1 MTRLGGTGPAGDPR
15 RRRSHDP
22 HEAVLGYL
30 LDTIKSYNPA
40 TGDLVGEVPV
50 TAPDE
55 IPDIVGRS
63 RAAQPAWEALG
74 HEGRSRLLTEAA
86 ESFLDRADE
95 LGRLI
100 TQEMGKP
107 LAEGIAEAKSLANV
121 QHELEEIGEA
131 LAPEAFDDGRSRST
145 VYHDPLGVCA
155 AITPWN
161 FPMSMPAWMVLPDL
175 AAGNTVILKP
185 SEETP
190 LSGQAYADVLNER
203 LPPDVLIVVQ
213 GADDQG
219 KRLVDSDVDL
229 IAFTGSRETGK
240 HILRAAS
247 GGLKRVILELGG
259 KDPMIV
265 LESADLEKAARFAAL
280 NSFRNAGQ
288 VCVSTERIFVP
299 EAIADRFEALLVEAT
314 LSMKQG
320 DGLDEGVQV
329 GPMVNARQRSH
340 VLSQLEAAVSE
351 GAEVLAGGSGHR
363 DNFVTPTVLTG
374 VTDEMSIATE
384 ETFGPVACVTRVES
398 EDEAIQKANA
408 TRFGLG
414 AVVFGEDGERTER
427 VARQLTAGMIGIN
440 KAAGGAR
447 GTPWVGARQSGFG
460 FHKSKDGHRQF
471 TQTRVVTKPA

>member
-1 MTRLGGTGPAGDPR
+1 MTSL
-15 RRRSHDP
+15 
-22 HEAVLGYL
+22 
-30 LDTIKSYNPA
+30 KSYNPA
-40 TGDLVGEVPV
+40 TGDVVGEVPI
-50 TAPDE
+50 TSLDD
-55 IPDIVGRS
+55 IPGIVERS
-63 RAAQPAWEALG
+63 RAVQPAWEALG
-74 HEGRSRLLTEAA
+74 HDGRARLLMEAA
-86 ESFLDRADE
+86 ESFLARADE
-95 LGRLI
+95 FGRLI

-107 LAEGIAEAKSLANV
+107 LREAIAEVQREANV
-121 QHELEEIGEA
+121 EHELEEIREA
-131 LAPEAFDDGRSRST
+131 HAPATFEDGRNRST
-145 VYHDPLGVCA
+145 VYHDALGVCA

-161 FPMSMPAWMVLPDL
+161 FPMSMPAWMVLPAL
-175 AAGNTVILKP
+175 AAGNTVIFKP

-190 LSGQAYADVLNER
+190 LSGQAYADVLNEK
-203 LPPDVLIVVQ
+203 LPRDVLIVVH

-219 KRLVDSDVDL
+219 KQLVDSDVDL

-247 GGLKRVILELGG
+247 RELKRVILELGG

-265 LESADLEKAARFAAL
+265 LETADLEKAARFAAN

-314 LSMKQG
+314 ASMTQG
-320 DGLDEGVQV
+320 DGLDEGVKI
-329 GPMVNARQRSH
+329 GPMVNAHQRSH
-340 VLSQLEAAVSE
+340 VLTQLEAAVSE
-351 GAEVLAGGSGHR
+351 GAEVLAGGSGHH

-374 VTDEMSIATE
+374 VTEEMSIATE

-398 EDEAIQKANA
+398 ADEAVEKANA
-408 TRFGLG
+408 TPCGLG
-414 AVVFGEDGERTER
+414 AVVFGEEGEQTTG

-440 KAAGGAR
+440 KAAAGTT

-471 TQTRVVTKPA
+471 TQTRVVTQAV

>member
-1 MTRLGGTGPAGDPR
+1 MKPL
-15 RRRSHDP
+15 
-22 HEAVLGYL
+22 
-30 LDTIKSYNPA
+30 KSYNPA
-40 TGDLVGEVPV
+40 TGDLVGEVPI
-50 TAPDE
+50 TAPDD
-55 IPDIVGRS
+55 IPGIVERS

-74 HEGRSRLLTEAA
+74 HDGRARLLMQAA
-86 ESFLDRADE
+86 ESFLTRADE

-100 TQEMGKP
+100 TLEMGKP
-107 LAEGIAEAKSLANV
+107 LREAIGEAKSLADV
-121 QHELEEIGEA
+121 KHELEEIQEA
-131 LAPEAFDDGRSRST
+131 LAPETFEDGRDRST

-161 FPMSMPAWMVLPDL
+161 FPMAMPAWMVLPAL

-190 LSGQAYADVLNER
+190 LCGQAYADVLNEK
-203 LPPDVLIVVQ
+203 LPADVLIVVQ

-247 GGLKRVILELGG
+247 RDLKRVILELGG

-265 LESADLEKAARFAAL
+265 LESADLEKAARFAAH

-314 LSMKQG
+314 ASMTQG
-320 DGLDEGVQV
+320 DGLDEGVKV
-329 GPMVNARQRSH
+329 GPMVNEHQRNH
-340 VLSQLEAAVSE
+340 VLRQLEAAVSE
-351 GAEVLAGGSGHR
+351 GAEVLAGGSGHH

-374 VTDEMSIATE
+374 VTEEMSIATE

-398 EDEAIQKANA
+398 VEEAVQKANA
-408 TRFGLG
+408 THFGLG
-414 AVVFGEDGERTER
+414 AVVFGEDGERTTQ

-440 KAAGGAR
+440 KAVGGGA

-471 TQTRVVTKPA
+471 TQTRVLSKAV

>member
-1 MTRLGGTGPAGDPR
+1 MKPL
-15 RRRSHDP
+15 
-22 HEAVLGYL
+22 
-30 LDTIKSYNPA
+30 KSYNPA
-40 TGDLVGEVPV
+40 TGDLVGEVPI
-50 TAPDE
+50 TAPDD
-55 IPDIVGRS
+55 IPGIVERS

-74 HEGRSRLLTEAA
+74 HDGRARLLMQAA
-86 ESFLDRADE
+86 ESFLTRADE

-100 TQEMGKP
+100 TLEMGKP
-107 LAEGIAEAKSLANV
+107 LREAIGEAKSLADV
-121 QHELEEIGEA
+121 KHELEEIQEA
-131 LAPEAFDDGRSRST
+131 LAPETFEDGRDRST

-161 FPMSMPAWMVLPDL
+161 FPMAMPAWMVLPAL

-190 LSGQAYADVLNER
+190 LCGQAYADVLNEK
-203 LPPDVLIVVQ
+203 LPADVLIVVQ

-247 GGLKRVILELGG
+247 RDLKRVILELGG

-265 LESADLEKAARFAAL
+265 LESADLEKAARFAAH

-314 LSMKQG
+314 ASMTQG
-320 DGLDEGVQV
+320 NGLDEGVKV
-329 GPMVNARQRSH
+329 GPMVNEHQRNH

-351 GAEVLAGGSGHR
+351 GAEVLAGGSGHH

-374 VTDEMSIATE
+374 VTEEMSIATE

-398 EDEAIQKANA
+398 VEEAVQKANA
-408 TRFGLG
+408 THFGLG
-414 AVVFGEDGERTER
+414 AVVFGEDGERTTQ

-440 KAAGGAR
+440 KAVGGGA

-471 TQTRVVTKPA
+471 TQTRVLSKAV

>member
-1 MTRLGGTGPAGDPR
+1 MTSL
-15 RRRSHDP
+15 
-22 HEAVLGYL
+22 
-30 LDTIKSYNPA
+30 KSYNPA
-40 TGDLVGEVPV
+40 TGDVVGEVPI
-50 TAPDE
+50 TSLDD
-55 IPDIVGRS
+55 IPGIVERS
-63 RAAQPAWEALG
+63 RAVQPAWEALG
-74 HEGRSRLLTEAA
+74 HNGRARPLMEAA
-86 ESFLDRADE
+86 ESFLARADE
-95 LGRLI
+95 FGRLI

-107 LAEGIAEAKSLANV
+107 LREAIAEVQREANV
-121 QHELEEIGEA
+121 EHELEEIREA
-131 LAPEAFDDGRSRST
+131 LAPEIFEDGRNRST
-145 VYHDPLGVCA
+145 VYHDALGVCA

-161 FPMSMPAWMVLPDL
+161 FPMSMPAWMILPAL
-175 AAGNTVILKP
+175 AAGNTVIFKP

-190 LSGQAYADVLNER
+190 LSGQAYADVLNEK
-203 LPPDVLIVVQ
+203 LPRDVLIVVH

-219 KRLVDSDVDL
+219 KQLVDSDVDL

-247 GGLKRVILELGG
+247 RELKRVILELGG

-265 LESADLEKAARFAAL
+265 LETADLKKAARFAAN

-314 LSMKQG
+314 ASMTQG
-320 DGLDEGVQV
+320 DGLDEGVKI
-329 GPMVNARQRSH
+329 GPMVNAHQRSH
-340 VLSQLEAAVSE
+340 VLAQLGAAVSE
-351 GAEVLAGGSGHR
+351 GAEVLAGGSGHH

-374 VTDEMSIATE
+374 VTEEMSIATE

-398 EDEAIQKANA
+398 ADEAVQKANA
-408 TRFGLG
+408 TPFGLG
-414 AVVFGEDGERTER
+414 AVVFGEDGEQTTG

-440 KAAGGAR
+440 KAVGGTT

-471 TQTRVVTKPA
+471 TQTRVVTQAV

>member
-1 MTRLGGTGPAGDPR
+1 MKPLR
-15 RRRSHDP
+15 
-22 HEAVLGYL
+22 
-30 LDTIKSYNPA
+30 SYNPA

-50 TAPDE
+50 TPPDD
-55 IPDIVGRS
+55 IPGIVERS
-63 RAAQPAWEALG
+63 RVAQPAWEALG
-74 HEGRSRLLTEAA
+74 HDGRARLLRDAA
-86 ESFLDRADE
+86 ESFLTRADE

-107 LAEGIAEAKSLANV
+107 LAEGIGEAKSLAHV
-121 QHELEEIGEA
+121 QDELEEIGEA
-131 LAPEAFDDGRSRST
+131 LAPETFEDGRNRST

-161 FPMSMPAWMVLPDL
+161 FPMSMPAWMVLPAL

-190 LSGQAYADVLNER
+190 LSGQAYADVLNEK

-213 GADDQG
+213 GAEDQG
-219 KRLVDSDVDL
+219 RRLVDSEVDL
-229 IAFTGSRETGK
+229 IAFTGSREMGK
-240 HILRAAS
+240 HILRTAS
-247 GGLKRVILELGG
+247 GALKRVILELGG

-265 LESADLEKAARFAAL
+265 LESADLEKAAQFAAF

-299 EAIADRFEALLVEAT
+299 EAIADRFEALLVEAAG
-314 LSMKQG
+314 SMKQG
-320 DGLDEGVQV
+320 DGLDEGVKV

-340 VLSQLEAAVSE
+340 VLTQLDAAVSE
-351 GAEVLAGGSGHR
+351 GAEVLAGGSGHH

-374 VTDEMSIATE
+374 VTEEMSIATE

-398 EDEAIQKANA
+398 EGEAIRKANA
-408 TRFGLG
+408 TPFGLG
-414 AVVFGEDGERTER
+414 AVVFGEDDERTAR
-427 VARQLTAGMIGIN
+427 LARQLTAGMIGIN
-440 KAAGGAR
+440 KAAGGAM

-460 FHKSKDGHRQF
+460 FHKSRDGHRQF
-471 TQTRVVTKPA
+471 TQTRVVTKPV

>member
-1 MTRLGGTGPAGDPR
+1 MKPL
-15 RRRSHDP
+15 
-22 HEAVLGYL
+22 
-30 LDTIKSYNPA
+30 KSYNPS
-40 TGDLVGEVPV
+40 TGDVVGEVPV
-50 TAPDE
+50 TSLDD
-55 IPDIVGRS
+55 IPGIVERS
-63 RAAQPAWEALG
+63 RAAQPAWDALG
-74 HEGRSRLLTEAA
+74 HDGRARLLTEAA
-86 ESFLDRADE
+86 ASFRTRADE

-107 LAEGIAEAKSLANV
+107 LAEGIGEAKSLASV
-121 QHELEEIGEA
+121 QHELQEIGEA
-131 LAPEAFDDGRSRST
+131 LAPETFDDGRHRST
-145 VYHDPLGVCA
+145 VHHDPLGVCA

-161 FPMSMPAWMVLPDL
+161 FPMAMPAWMVLPAL

-190 LSGQAYADVLNER
+190 LSGQAYADVLNEK
-203 LPPDVLIVVQ
+203 LPRDVLITVQ

-299 EAIADRFEALLVEAT
+299 EVIADRFEALLVEAT
-314 LSMKQG
+314 ASMTQG
-320 DGLDEGVQV
+320 DGLDEGVKV

-340 VLSQLEAAVSE
+340 VLTQLEEAVSE
-351 GAEVLAGGSGHR
+351 GAEVLAGGSGHH

-374 VTDEMSIATE
+374 VTEEMSIATE

-398 EDEAIQKANA
+398 VDEAIQKANA
-408 TRFGLG
+408 THFGLG
-414 AVVFGEDGERTER
+414 AVVFGEDGEETTR

-440 KAAGGAR
+440 QAVEGAR

-471 TQTRVVTKPA
+471 TQTRVLTKPV

>member
-1 MTRLGGTGPAGDPR
+1 LKP
-15 RRRSHDP
+15 
-22 HEAVLGYL
+22 L
-30 LDTIKSYNPA
+30 KSYNPA
-40 TGDLVGEVPV
+40 TGDLVGEVPI
-50 TAPDE
+50 TAPDD
-55 IPDIVGRS
+55 IPGIVERS

-74 HEGRSRLLTEAA
+74 HDGRARLLMQAA
-86 ESFLDRADE
+86 ESFLTRADE

-100 TQEMGKP
+100 TLEMGKP
-107 LAEGIAEAKSLANV
+107 LREAIGEAKSLADV
-121 QHELEEIGEA
+121 KHELEEIQEA
-131 LAPEAFDDGRSRST
+131 LAPETFEDGRDRST

-161 FPMSMPAWMVLPDL
+161 FPMAMPAWMVLPAL

-190 LSGQAYADVLNER
+190 LCGQAYADVLNEK
-203 LPPDVLIVVQ
+203 LPADVLIVVQ

-247 GGLKRVILELGG
+247 RDLKRVILELGG

-265 LESADLEKAARFAAL
+265 LESADLEKAARFAAH

-314 LSMKQG
+314 ASMTQG
-320 DGLDEGVQV
+320 DGLDEGVKV
-329 GPMVNARQRSH
+329 GPMVNEHQRNH

-351 GAEVLAGGSGHR
+351 GAEVLAGGSGHH

-374 VTDEMSIATE
+374 VTEEMSIATE

-398 EDEAIQKANA
+398 VEEAVQKANA
-408 TRFGLG
+408 THFGLG
-414 AVVFGEDGERTER
+414 AVVFGEDGERTTQ

-440 KAAGGAR
+440 KAVGGGA

-471 TQTRVVTKPA
+471 TQTRVLSKAV

>member
-1 MTRLGGTGPAGDPR
+1 MKPL
-15 RRRSHDP
+15 
-22 HEAVLGYL
+22 
-30 LDTIKSYNPA
+30 KSYNPA
-40 TGDLVGEVPV
+40 TGDLVGEVPI
-50 TAPDE
+50 TSPDD
-55 IPDIVGRS
+55 IPGIVDRS

-74 HEGRSRLLTEAA
+74 HDGRARLLMEATEL
-86 ESFLDRADE
+86 FLTRADE

-107 LAEGIAEAKSLANV
+107 LKEAIGEAKSLANV
-121 QHELEEIGEA
+121 QHELEEIQEA
-131 LAPEAFDDGRSRST
+131 LAPETFDDGRDRST

-161 FPMSMPAWMVLPDL
+161 FPMAMPAWMVLPAL

-190 LSGQAYADVLNER
+190 LSGKAYADVLNEKL
-203 LPPDVLIVVQ
+203 LPNVLITVQ

-219 KRLVDSDVDL
+219 KRLVGSDVDL

-265 LESADLEKAARFAAL
+265 LESADLEKAARFAAT

-299 EAIADRFEALLVEAT
+299 EVIADRFEALLVEAT
-314 LSMKQG
+314 TSMTQG
-320 DGLDEGVQV
+320 DGLDEGVKV

-340 VLSQLEAAVSE
+340 VLTQLEAAVSE
-351 GAEVLAGGSGHR
+351 GAEVLAGGSGHH

-374 VTDEMSIATE
+374 VTEEMSIATE

-398 EDEAIQKANA
+398 VDEAVQKANA
-408 TRFGLG
+408 THFGLG
-414 AVVFGEDGERTER
+414 AVVFGEDGERTTQ

-471 TQTRVVTKPA
+471 TQTRVVTRSA